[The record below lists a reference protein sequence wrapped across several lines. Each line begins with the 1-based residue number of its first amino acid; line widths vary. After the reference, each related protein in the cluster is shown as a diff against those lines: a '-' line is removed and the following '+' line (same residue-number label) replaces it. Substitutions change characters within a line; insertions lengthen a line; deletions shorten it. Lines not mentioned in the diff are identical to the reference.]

1 MTDKP
6 NKQKIAEIL
15 YNIPTNMISTDDIRF
30 IMSYL
35 PDETTERGTNSVTP
49 STVTFDHTINKKLHL
64 AIGMQD
70 ADVIALARKLQNSF
84 MDDESPRTKK
94 TQVLEK
100 FYPQLNE
107 KEKVLL
113 IAEGVPA
120 FQFYSTEVALESEG
134 AGGIEKILGADSGIG
149 KSELNLLAEK
159 LELVRKLLR
168 AKRKSDNGE

>member
-1 MTDKP
+1 MADKP

-35 PDETTERGTNSVTP
+35 PDDTTERGTNSVTP

-64 AIGMQD
+64 AIGMKD
-70 ADVIALARKLQNSF
+70 SDVIELARKLQNSF
-84 MDDESPRTKK
+84 EDDETPRTKK

-100 FYPQLNE
+100 FYPQLND

-120 FQFYSTEVALESEG
+120 FQSYSTEVALESEG
-134 AGGIEKILGADSGIG
+134 ADGVQRILGENSGIS
-149 KSELNLLAEK
+149 KSELNLLQQK
-159 LELVRKLLR
+159 LELVRKMLR
-168 AKRKSDNGE
+168 MKRKNDNGE